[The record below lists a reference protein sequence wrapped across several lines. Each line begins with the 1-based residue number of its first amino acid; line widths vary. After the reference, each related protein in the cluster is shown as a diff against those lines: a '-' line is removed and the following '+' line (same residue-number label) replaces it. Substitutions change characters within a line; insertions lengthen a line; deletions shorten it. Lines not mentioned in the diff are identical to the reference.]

1 MNRKEFLAKSLKMS
15 LCCGALINLKESIAH
30 PAPAQQPAQSDLEFM
45 ANWLTDLL
53 DTIEAEVD
61 PETRAKLMAGCGRG
75 CFRRHQFKRNIAST
89 GKGDIGKLIEAY
101 SENFNVWREGDKV
114 HIQYGT
120 VSPHCYCP
128 VVRNR
133 LPKPNDMHCDCTRAT
148 HQSIFEE
155 ALQRPVKVE
164 IIETLRRHGKT
175 CHFVAH
181 V

>member
-1 MNRKEFLAKSLKMS
+1 MNRKEFLANSLKLS
-15 LCCGALINLKESIAH
+15 LCCGALIDLKETSAN
-30 PAPAQQPAQSDLEFM
+30 PMPEPQAVQNDLEFTS
-45 ANWLTDLL
+45 NWLMDLL
-53 DTIEAEVD
+53 DTIETEVD

-75 CFRRHQFKRNIAST
+75 CYRRHQFKKDIAAK
-89 GKGDIGKLIEAY
+89 GKGDVQKLIEAY
-101 SENFNVWREGDKV
+101 KENFNVWHEGTKV

-133 LPKPNDMHCDCTRAT
+133 PPKPNDMHCDCTRAT

-155 ALQRPVKVE
+155 ALHRPVKVE

-175 CHFVAH
+175 CHFIAH